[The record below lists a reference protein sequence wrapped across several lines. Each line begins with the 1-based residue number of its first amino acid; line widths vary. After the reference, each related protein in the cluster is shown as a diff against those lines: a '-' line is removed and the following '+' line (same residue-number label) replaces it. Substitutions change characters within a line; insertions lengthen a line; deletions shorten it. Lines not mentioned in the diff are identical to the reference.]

1 TKGLDDFPDI
11 KSSIRSQL
19 NDDLQTKGLAFLQ
32 DQLKSLDPQ
41 SYKTMAIENPH
52 RVIRALEIC
61 IGTSKPYS
69 SFLNHIKTKRTFKT
83 INIGLDA
90 DRTLIYHRINQ
101 RVDMMLQAGLLDEA
115 RNLYQYRLLNA
126 LNTVGYKELFNYF
139 EGNWTLNFAVSEIKK
154 NTRRFAKR
162 QLTWFKKDKSIQWF
176 DYLTPVNQ
184 IISEI
189 NKKIT

>member
-1 TKGLDDFPDI
+1 
-11 KSSIRSQL
+11 
-19 NDDLQTKGLAFLQ
+19 
-32 DQLKSLDPQ
+32 
-41 SYKTMAIENPH
+41 
-52 RVIRALEIC
+52 
-61 IGTSKPYS
+61 
-69 SFLNHIKTKRTFKT
+69 
-83 INIGLDA
+83 
-90 DRTLIYHRINQ
+90 
-101 RVDMMLQAGLLDEA
+101 MMLQAGLLDEA